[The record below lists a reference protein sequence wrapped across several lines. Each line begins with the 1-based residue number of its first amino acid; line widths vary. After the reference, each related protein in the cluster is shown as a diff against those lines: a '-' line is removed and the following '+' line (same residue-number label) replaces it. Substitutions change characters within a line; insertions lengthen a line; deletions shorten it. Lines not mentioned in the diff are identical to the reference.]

1 MATHADPIAALTKPN
16 VGVYTDPAHKLWVA
30 DSSPSLEE
38 VKAGESLKEG
48 EVTVGIKSTG
58 ICGYFFPLLS
68 QHTPPPL
75 TFVTAQTFTSGT
87 LAASAPWS
95 LRMTTSSATNP
106 LV

>member
-1 MATHADPIAALTKPN
+1 MTIPRAPRPDTITKAAKAGMATHADPIAALTKPN

-58 ICGYFFPLLS
+58 ICGYLFLPLPHAIQL
-68 QHTPPPL
+68 
-75 TFVTAQTFTSGT
+75 
-87 LAASAPWS
+87 
-95 LRMTTSSATNP
+95 N
-106 LV
+106 